1 MLNKT
6 QTRAVNNLWSKLL
19 DRPIALYQP
28 YDDE

>member
-6 QTRAVNNLWSKLL
+6 QAQAVNNLWSKLL

-28 YDDE
+28 DDYE